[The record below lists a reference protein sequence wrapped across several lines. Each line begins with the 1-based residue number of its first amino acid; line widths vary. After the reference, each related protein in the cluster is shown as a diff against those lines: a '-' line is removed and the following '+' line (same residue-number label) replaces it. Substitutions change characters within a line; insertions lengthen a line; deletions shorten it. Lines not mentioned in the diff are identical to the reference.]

1 MNRMG
6 RIIDIKKE
14 HKEYLKD
21 LGKDITLFT
30 AGIFLGPIVDGA
42 QLAIKH
48 AKKIKEIKVKK

>member
-1 MNRMG
+1 MG
-6 RIIDIKKE
+6 KVIIIKKE

-30 AGIFLGPIVDGA
+30 AGIFLGPIVDGT

-48 AKKIKEIKVKK
+48 AKKIKEMKVKK